1 MFHSNIQRL
10 VVFFF
15 FYFLP
20 FLFPYLFTLRFNL
33 KKKTVNCEACNYLLS
48 LVHRQIINNN
58 L

>member
-15 FYFLP
+15 FISFRFYFLT
-20 FLFPYLFTLRFNL
+20 YLHFDLTW
-33 KKKTVNCEACNYLLS
+33 KKTVNCEACNYLLS

>member
-1 MFHSNIQRL
+1 MFHANIQRL

-33 KKKTVNCEACNYLLS
+33 KKKLLI
-48 LVHRQIINNN
+48 VKPVTTY
-58 L
+58 

>member
-10 VVFFF
+10 VVFFFF

-33 KKKTVNCEACNYLLS
+33 KKKLLI
-48 LVHRQIINNN
+48 VKPVTTY
-58 L
+58 